1 MSVIVENISY
11 VYSKGTPF
19 EHLAI
24 KDMNFEI
31 KQGEFVAI
39 IGHTGSGKS
48 TLIQHLNGLI
58 KPTSGRVLT
67 FGFDTKDKKTILDVR
82 RNIGLVFQYPEY
94 QLFEDTIAKDIAFG
108 CKNLKMSKEEQIE
121 SVKYAMD
128 LVDLDYETYK
138 DVSPFELSGG
148 QKRRVAIA
156 GVLAMRPK
164 TIILDE
170 PTSGLDPQSTR
181 EILDMIK
188 KMAKSGITII
198 MVSHDMDHVYE
209 NATRVIVVNDGK
221 IVFDDT
227 PSNVFAHAK
236 ELVEIGLDVPSGCR
250 FAYML
255 REKGINIDDDVM
267 DIDALAENIKR
278 LAGAKNE

>member
-209 NATRVIVVNDGK
+209 NATRVIVVNDGE

-227 PSNVFAHAK
+227 PSNVFKHSK

-278 LAGAKNE
+278 LAGAKHE